1 MNNTRNTIRKART
14 VAIASALTVY
24 MLTGMFF
31 NLLRVTGSPAW
42 MLTAMSACAALWMW
56 DAYTRHPHRD
66 YTIRMALLGSA
77 YGMGAAGIATL
88 VS

>member
-1 MNNTRNTIRKART
+1 MNNTRNTIRKARS
-14 VAIASALTVY
+14 VAIASAFTVY

-31 NLLRVTGSPAW
+31 NLLRVTGSPVW

-56 DAYTRHPHRD
+56 DAYTERGD
-66 YTIRMALLGSA
+66 YTVRMALLGSA

-88 VS
+88 FS